1 MFKQYAAQILKFEK
15 IFYIEVYFINNGIIR
30 RVSRPYGLI
39 IPLICYE
46 RLRDIL
52 PIVAEFS
59 APDDKLM
66 PTLID

>member
-1 MFKQYAAQILKFEK
+1 MFKQHAAQISKFEE
-15 IFYIEVYFINNGIIR
+15 IFYIEVYFIDNGIIR
-30 RVSRPYGLI
+30 RVSRPNGPI

-59 APDDKLM
+59 APDDELM